1 MGIIDGV
8 ASLFSGS
15 GPETNDLKYQ
25 EALSY
30 LLKYDVGRTS
40 YFQVDLFGSR
50 TANFGKISKFL
61 CHTAEL
67 PGEAS
72 GLTTQ
77 KIYGVVEKFPL
88 ITAYNDL
95 NLAFLT
101 HGSSQELTRN
111 SFLNWLSY
119 ITGRGEILK
128 GFDSTTYNLKYK
140 DSYTG
145 TIQITQYAIT
155 GEPLLRCE
163 LYEVFPV
170 AINQAPL
177 NWASPNNIQ
186 SLNVTFAF
194 TEYQYTFYNVNGEG
208 AYSSSPLGEIIGMGI
223 QGAAAI
229 NSVIGAIK
237 SGNPAAILSN
247 LPGLGLSN
255 FTLSSATT
263 GRTGI

>member
-15 GPETNDLKYQ
+15 GPETNDTKYQ

-40 YFQVDLFGSR
+40 YFQVDLFGSQINNYGR
-50 TANFGKISKFL
+50 ISRFL

-67 PGEAS
+67 PGETS

-77 KIYGVVEKFPL
+77 KIYGVVQKFPL
-88 ITAYNDL
+88 LTSYSDL
-95 NLAFLT
+95 TLSFLT
-101 HGSSQELTRN
+101 HGSSQEHTRN
-111 SFLNWLSY
+111 SFLKWLSY
-119 ITGRGEILK
+119 ITGRSEILK
-128 GFDSTTYNLKYK
+128 GQGETNYNVKYK
-140 DSYTG
+140 DSYVG
-145 TIQITQYAIT
+145 TIVITQYAIT
-155 GEPLLRCE
+155 GDKLLQCS
-163 LYEVFPV
+163 LVDAFPI
-170 AINQAPL
+170 AINQSPL
-177 NWASPNNIQ
+177 NWSSPNNIQ

-208 AYSSSPLGEIIGMGI
+208 QYSSSPLGELIGAGI

-229 NSVIGAIK
+229 NNVIGAIK

-255 FTLSSATT
+255 FTLSSVTT

>member
-1 MGIIDGV
+1 MGILDGV

-40 YFQVDLFGSR
+40 YFQVDLFGAR
-50 TANFGKISKFL
+50 TNGFGKISRFL
-61 CHTAEL
+61 CHSAEL
-67 PGEAS
+67 PGETS

-88 ITAYNDL
+88 ITSYNDL
-95 NLAFLT
+95 TLSFLT
-101 HGSSQELTRN
+101 HGSSQEHTRN
-111 SFLNWLSY
+111 SFLKWISY
-119 ITGRGEILK
+119 ITGRNEILK
-128 GFDSTTYNLKYK
+128 GQGSTTYNMKYK

-145 TIQITQYAIT
+145 IIQITQYAIT
-155 GEPLLRCE
+155 GEQLLKCE
-163 LYEVFPV
+163 LYDVFPV
-170 AINQAPL
+170 AINQSPL
-177 NWASPNNIQ
+177 SWSSPNNIQ

-194 TEYQYTFYNVNGEG
+194 TEYQYSFYNVNGEG
-208 AYSSSPLGEIIGMGI
+208 QYSNSPLGEMIAAGI
-223 QGAAAI
+223 KGAAAI
-229 NSVIGAIK
+229 NSIIGAVK

-255 FTLSSATT
+255 FTLSSAIN
-263 GRTGI
+263 GKTGI

>member
-1 MGIIDGV
+1 MGILDSV
-8 ASLFSGS
+8 ADLFSGS
-15 GPETNDLKYQ
+15 GPETNDTKYQ

-40 YFQVDLFGSR
+40 YFQVDLF
-50 TANFGKISKFL
+50 ANQAGQFNRVSKFL

-67 PGEAS
+67 PGETSAVA
-72 GLTTQ
+72 TR
-77 KIYGVVEKFPL
+77 KIYGVIEKVPL
-88 ITAYNDL
+88 MTTYSDL
-95 NLAFLT
+95 TLSFLT
-101 HGSSQELTRN
+101 HGSSTELTRS
-111 SFLNWLSY
+111 SFLKWLSY
-119 ITGRGEILK
+119 ISGRGEILK
-128 GFDSTTYNLKYK
+128 GGGSTNYNVKYK

-155 GEPLLRCE
+155 GDPLLKCE
-163 LYEVFPV
+163 LYEVFPI
-170 AINQAPL
+170 AINQSPL

-194 TEYQYTFYNVNGEG
+194 TEYQYQFFNVNGAG
-208 AYSSSPLGEIIGMGI
+208 DYSSSPLGELIGAGI

-229 NSVIGAIK
+229 NSVIGAVK

-255 FTLSSATT
+255 FTLSSIFN